1 MKEGKAL
8 KKTIFKISSCFFA
21 AVFFANSVFAA
32 GYSWYCMRKKNHER
46 PQAEANMRFIE
57 KYDAAFLGKN
67 PEEKVIYL
75 TFDAG
80 YENGNVERVL
90 DTLKKHNA
98 PGAFFVLDNLIR
110 RNTGLVRRMAE
121 EGHLICNHTV
131 RHRDMSGFS
140 REEFEKELHA
150 LEDVLREYTGLEMAK
165 YYRPPEGRFSE
176 ENLKY
181 AQDMGYKTVFWSLAY
196 ADWDNAKQPAPD
208 KAMALLDANIHNGAI
223 VLLHPTSKTN
233 ADILDTLMTKWEKDG
248 YRFATLDELFAK

>member
-32 GYSWYCMRKKNHER
+32 GYSWYCMRKKNHDR
-46 PQAEANMRFIE
+46 PQAESNMRFIE

-150 LEDVLREYTGLEMAK
+150 LEDVQREYTGLEMAK
-165 YYRPPEGRFSE
+165 YYRPPEEIGRAS
-176 ENLKY
+176 
-181 AQDMGYKTVFWSLAY
+181 
-196 ADWDNAKQPAPD
+196 
-208 KAMALLDANIHNGAI
+208 
-223 VLLHPTSKTN
+223 
-233 ADILDTLMTKWEKDG
+233 
-248 YRFATLDELFAK
+248 

>member
-1 MKEGKAL
+1 MKEKLREAQARYEAL
-8 KKTIFKISSCFFA
+8 CAEASL
-21 AVFFANSVFAA
+21 
-32 GYSWYCMRKKNHER
+32 
-46 PQAEANMRFIE
+46 PQAVSDPVRYRELTRELSTLEPVVSAYRRLCRAEQEEQEARELMQ
-57 KYDAAFLGKN
+57 DA
-67 PEEKVIYL
+67 ES
-75 TFDAG
+75 D
-80 YENGNVERVL
+80 
-90 DTLKKHNA
+90 
-98 PGAFFVLDNLIR
+98 PGL
-110 RNTGLVRRMAE
+110 RRMAE

-248 YRFATLDELFAK
+248 YRFASLDELFAK

>member
-1 MKEGKAL
+1 
-8 KKTIFKISSCFFA
+8 
-21 AVFFANSVFAA
+21 
-32 GYSWYCMRKKNHER
+32 
-46 PQAEANMRFIE
+46 
-57 KYDAAFLGKN
+57 
-67 PEEKVIYL
+67 
-75 TFDAG
+75 
-80 YENGNVERVL
+80 
-90 DTLKKHNA
+90 
-98 PGAFFVLDNLIR
+98 
-110 RNTGLVRRMAE
+110 
-121 EGHLICNHTV
+121 
-131 RHRDMSGFS
+131 MSGFS

-248 YRFATLDELFAK
+248 YRFASLDELFAK